1 VAGEAPK
8 SEKKRR
14 FDHSS
19 DLGGLEASV
28 EDLISSVCDSES
40 KEGAW
45 MSDYDIV
52 KRGTALKLESQ
63 VGGDT
68 VGGHCRRECRTECR
82 KLAPD
87 GHHHLL
93 APAPKAPAVAVCG
106 AEGARRRRSPKAL
119 AVAALQ
125 RHQSGPSAP
134 SLATALRCRTIEKAC
149 AGVVDGIDEL
159 AEYLLTAAREGKSV
173 GTVAQRVCTKMAG
186 VCKKGKTPAWPD
198 SMVKVTPWQ
207 RASSAPAPP
216 QGTRKRPCHW
226 TLSQCLASDAVL
238 ASASG

>member
-1 VAGEAPK
+1 MDVRLRHRQARHRAQAREPGG
-8 SEKKRR
+8 RR
-14 FDHSS
+14 HRGRPLQTRVPDRVQEVGPRRTSS
-19 DLGGLEASV
+19 
-28 EDLISSVCDSES
+28 
-40 KEGAW
+40 
-45 MSDYDIV
+45 
-52 KRGTALKLESQ
+52 
-63 VGGDT
+63 
-68 VGGHCRRECRTECR
+68 
-82 KLAPD
+82 LACP
-87 GHHHLL
+87 
-93 APAPKAPAVAVCG
+93 C
-106 AEGARRRRSPKAL
+106 AEGASCGCLRRRRRSPKAL

-216 QGTRKRPCHW
+216 QGTPGCSGRLGTLRKRPAYCASSH
-226 TLSQCLASDAVL
+226 CLGCS
-238 ASASG
+238 S